1 LQLFFLVEPSSKSF
15 EMDKNSS
22 ATLLRIFIS
31 SSDKDGHQPLYESL
45 VFKARDAGLSGA
57 TVLRGSLG
65 YGASSV
71 IHSYKFWEVT
81 EKVPVVIEIIDQK
94 EKIDAFFESVRPMLE
109 KMRYGCLVL
118 REEVDVLF
126 HKTGIRK

>member
-1 LQLFFLVEPSSKSF
+1 
-15 EMDKNSS
+15 MDKHSR

-45 VFKARDAGLSGA
+45 VFKARDAGLAGA

-81 EKVPVVIEIIDQK
+81 EKVPVVVEVVDQK
-94 EKIDAFFESVRPMLE
+94 DKIDAFFHSIKPLLE
-109 KMRYGCLVL
+109 EMRYGCLVMC
-118 REEVDVLF
+118 EDVDVLF
-126 HKTGIRK
+126 HKSGNRK